1 MMNLTLI
8 LALVDPCTTQDFK
21 FPEVAWA
28 CAEEGRAGAKKLM
41 KEVVAGAKERGEI
54 INCKSCHSDLKSF
67 ELKEGSV
74 QMMERWLTS
83 YEENC

>member
-1 MMNLTLI
+1 MTNLALI
-8 LALVDPCTTQDFK
+8 LYLVVPCTTQDFN

-28 CAEEGRAGAKKLM
+28 CAEEGQAGARKLM
-41 KEVVAGAKERGEI
+41 KEVVADAKESGEN
-54 INCKSCHSDLKSF
+54 INCKSCHLDLKSF